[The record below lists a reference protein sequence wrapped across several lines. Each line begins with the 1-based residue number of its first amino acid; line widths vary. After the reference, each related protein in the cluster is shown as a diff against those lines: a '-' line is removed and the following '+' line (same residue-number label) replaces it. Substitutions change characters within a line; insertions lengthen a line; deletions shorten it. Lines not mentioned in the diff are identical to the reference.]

1 MTPTELT
8 AWTELQQ
15 LAQSA
20 PARDIAGGF
29 AADAARASKFAL
41 EAAGLQANL
50 SRNWIDGA
58 VLDAL
63 IRLAEQSQLPR
74 WRSALLTGAPIN
86 NTEQR
91 PAWHSALR
99 GSVGD
104 AQVTRQVADE
114 RDKMLALAESLRA
127 GARRGSTGAPIETVL
142 CCGIGGSDLGPR
154 LVTEALGTPT
164 GAARLRFVTNID
176 PVDLEQ
182 ALIGARSESTL
193 VVAISKSF
201 TTLETLQNA
210 RAALDWLASAPG
222 VRPAQQFVAITNQPA
237 KAIGFGALPENILT
251 FADWVGGRYSVWSP
265 CGFPVALAH
274 GAAAFRGLLAGAAAL
289 DRHFAEAPL
298 TQNLPVVLGLLGVW
312 YANFHALPTRAV
324 IPYAQRLAKL
334 TPYLQQLEMESL
346 GKRVDRDGQAVSF
359 ATSPVTWGDV
369 GTTGQHSVFQFLHQ
383 GTQPTPVDFIT
394 CRAFEHSASERERLL
409 YSNAL
414 AQADALAFGDSVLGS
429 AAANPHQ
436 VCPGGRP
443 SNFITLPDF
452 SPQSVGELLALYEHR
467 TFVQGVIWGINPFDQ
482 FGVEIG
488 KKLLAQRLSGTAAKR
503 SGN

>member
-1 MTPTELT
+1 MKPTELT
-8 AWTELQQ
+8 AWKDLQR

-20 PARDIAGGF
+20 PARDISGAF
-29 AADAARASKFAL
+29 AADAARARKFTV
-41 EAAGLQANL
+41 EAAGLQADM
-50 SRNWIDGA
+50 SRNWINGA

-63 IRLAEQSQLPR
+63 VRLAEQAELPR

-91 PAWHSALR
+91 PAWHTALR
-99 GSVGD
+99 GSVQD
-104 AQVTRQVADE
+104 EKVTQRITDE
-114 RDKMLALAESLRA
+114 REAMLALSEDLRA
-127 GARRGSTGAPIETVL
+127 GTHRGSTGAPIETVL

-154 LVTEALGTPT
+154 LVTEALGAPS

-176 PVDLEQ
+176 PVDLDQ
-182 ALIGARSESTL
+182 ALIGARPESTL
-193 VVAISKSF
+193 IVAISKSF

-222 VRPAQQFVAITNQPA
+222 VRPAEQFVAITNQPA
-237 KAIGFGALPENILT
+237 KAMGFGVLPENILT

-274 GAAAFRGLLAGAAAL
+274 GAEAFRCLLAGAAAL

-298 TQNLPVVLGLLGVW
+298 AQNLPVLLGLLGVW
-312 YANFHALPTRAV
+312 YANFHAMPTRAV
-324 IPYAQRLAKL
+324 VPYAQRLAKL

-346 GKRVDRDGQAVSF
+346 GKRVDRDGQPVSF

-394 CRAFEHSASERERLL
+394 CRAFEHAANERERLL
-409 YSNAL
+409 YANAL
-414 AQADALAFGDSVLGS
+414 AQADALAFGDSVLGNP
-429 AAANPHQ
+429 AASPHQ
-436 VCPGGRP
+436 ICPGGRP

-452 SPQSVGELLALYEHR
+452 SPQSVGALLALYEHR
-467 TFVQGVIWGINPFDQ
+467 TFVQGVIWDINPFDQ

-488 KKLLAQRLSGTAAKR
+488 KKLLAQRLSGESR
-503 SGN
+503 GN

>member
-1 MTPTELT
+1 MTPSELT
-8 AWTELQQ
+8 AWKDLQR

-20 PARDIAGGF
+20 PARDIAGAF
-29 AADAARASKFAL
+29 AADPARARKFTLAT
-41 EAAGLQANL
+41 AGLQADL

-63 IRLAEQSQLPR
+63 LQLAEQAELPR
-74 WRSALLTGAPIN
+74 WRSALLAGAPIN

-91 PAWHSALR
+91 PAWHTALR
-99 GSVGD
+99 GPVDD
-104 AQVTRQVADE
+104 AKVARQITHE
-114 RDKMLALAESLRA
+114 RDTMLALAEALRA
-127 GARRGSTGAPIETVL
+127 GARRGSTGVPIETVL

-154 LVTEALGTPT
+154 LVTEALGAPS
-164 GAARLRFVTNID
+164 GAAQLRFVTNID
-176 PVDLEQ
+176 PVDLQQ
-182 ALIGARSESTL
+182 ALIGSRPESTL

-210 RAALDWLASAPG
+210 RAALDWLAAAPG
-222 VRPAQQFVAITNQPA
+222 VRAAEQLIAITNQPA
-237 KAIGFGALPENILT
+237 KAVSFGVLPENILT

-274 GAAAFRGLLAGAAAL
+274 GAEAFRGLLAGAAAL

-298 TQNLPVVLGLLGVW
+298 AQNLPVLLGLLGLW

-324 IPYAQRLAKL
+324 VPYAQRLAKL

-346 GKRVDRDGQAVSF
+346 GKRVDRDGQPVQVG
-359 ATSPVTWGDV
+359 TSPVTWGDV

-394 CRAFEHSASERERLL
+394 CRAFEHSANERERLL
-409 YSNAL
+409 YANAL

-429 AAANPHQ
+429 PAASPHQ

-452 SPQSVGELLALYEHR
+452 SPQSIGALLALYEHR
-467 TFVQGVIWGINPFDQ
+467 TFVQGVLWGINAFDQ

-488 KKLLAQRLSGTAAKR
+488 KKLLAQRLGGT
-503 SGN
+503 